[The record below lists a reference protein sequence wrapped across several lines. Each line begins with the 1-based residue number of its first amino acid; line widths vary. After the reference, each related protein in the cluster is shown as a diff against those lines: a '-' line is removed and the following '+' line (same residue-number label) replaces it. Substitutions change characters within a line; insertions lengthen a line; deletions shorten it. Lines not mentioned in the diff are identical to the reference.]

1 MDCGNSSQVQ
11 MPYDIDVY
19 FINLE
24 SGSFLL
30 DAFAKGATE
39 TDFSVRI
46 PANLLSYGLYYFK
59 VTGSIETVT
68 GTVVDSFGYIE
79 VTSTTLVVNVT
90 GDSQA
95 SQGFNKI
102 LTLNGSHSYDPDV
115 GKGNYTGLNF
125 TWLCRR
131 VEETFPDNIASLP
144 VVLPLSGFPG
154 SHDLGGCYGTGIGK
168 LRPRTGVPYVLDLDV
183 DKMKG
188 DQNYVVKLVI
198 TKRGQMVAAVHQL
211 RIKKEIHLSI
221 M

>member
-1 MDCGNSSQVQ
+1 MDCRTSSQVQ
-11 MPYDIDVY
+11 MSYYIDIY

-30 DAFAKGATE
+30 DTWTKGTTE
-39 TDFSVRI
+39 TDLSVTI
-46 PANLLSYGLYYFK
+46 KTNLFSYGLYYLK
-59 VTGSIETVT
+59 VTGSIETIA
-68 GTVVDSFGYIE
+68 GTVVDSFAYIE
-79 VTSTTLVVNVT
+79 VTSTMLVVNVT
-90 GDSQA
+90 GDNQA

-102 LTLNGSHSYDPDV
+102 LTLNGSQSYDPDV

-144 VVLPLSGFPG
+144 VVFPLSGFPG

-168 LRPRTGVPYVLDLDV
+168 LRPRTGLPYVLDLDV

>member
-11 MPYDIDVY
+11 MPYDIDIY

-30 DAFAKGATE
+30 DAFEKGATE

-68 GTVVDSFGYIE
+68 GTVVDSFGYIG

-95 SQGFNKI
+95 SQGFNNI

-168 LRPRTGVPYVLDLDV
+168 LRSRTGVPYVLDLDV

-198 TKRGQMVAAVHQL
+198 TKGGQMVAAVHQL